1 MSEMKY
7 TDIRVSNAVTVSN
20 AEEISNL
27 MIFADSAVMIYKAQ
41 LPNLAFFDNNN
52 ISRQWLGTSYE
63 ENKTT

>member
-52 ISRQWLGTSYE
+52 ISRQ
-63 ENKTT
+63 